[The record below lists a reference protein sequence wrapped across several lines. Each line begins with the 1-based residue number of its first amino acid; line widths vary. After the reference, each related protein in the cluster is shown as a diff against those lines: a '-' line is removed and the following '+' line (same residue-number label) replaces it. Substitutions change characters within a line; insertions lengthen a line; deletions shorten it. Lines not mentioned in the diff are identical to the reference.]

1 MFVVGVHTTTK
12 LQFCPNYT
20 NIDLITEITGV
31 LTGPEFT
38 LVVILRCFMRIIQ
51 RCFIVDMFQTYHF
64 EHFLYVTKSLRPK
77 HVDVVNVYKSKY
89 YVSFRA

>member
-12 LQFCPNYT
+12 VQFCPNYT

-38 LVVILRCFMRIIQ
+38 LVVILRCFN
-51 RCFIVDMFQTYHF
+51 VNMFQTYHF

-89 YVSFRA
+89 YVSFCA